1 MVKYEIRHSVTNW
14 KYGMEYLLSRHLFLL
29 ILLQKKI
36 EISDQ
41 MAE

>member
-1 MVKYEIRHSVTNW
+1 
-14 KYGMEYLLSRHLFLL
+14 MEWNIFYRDIFFLL